1 MEEAKKAGI
10 AALGQTSRLF
20 STGPCLALT
29 DSKCFKED
37 ARDDSS
43 ATASLTK
50 NFPPN
55 PGQFLVGLCLEI
67 PKKKKKV
74 SFLFLCILLY
84 LQPLHDD
91 APRSVS

>member
-1 MEEAKKAGI
+1 MGSCLSVEEAKKARI
-10 AALGQTSRLF
+10 AALCQTSRLF
-20 STGPCLALT
+20 STGSCLALT

-37 ARDDSS
+37 AGTDNS

-67 PKKKKKV
+67 PKKKMYVFV
-74 SFLFLCILLY
+74 SVHFIV
-84 LQPLHDD
+84 PT
-91 APRSVS
+91 AAA